1 MRANSYIKDIFK
13 TWASPDLSRW
23 RHCKICVFQFGVTVA
38 VKYRVNW
45 TLLTCGCFKSCYR
58 QTGSGIGLPDGR
70 CSTGLAGTLRCAD
83 NWDLFV
89 WDHILG
95 QDFIIWDHIH
105 VRLYHLRPH
114 SLETTFTWDHIRLR
128 PHSLETW
135 ITFLWSTF
143 HFFAGDMK
151 FCKVA
156 LPLKFYKVTPFRVQD
171 DSRWVVNALSLWKHR
186 RGQKTLHTSGSE
198 GSVAP
203 LKYHFVWFFRPT
215 QKDMFFS
222 FIFQLKTL
230 FWRLV
235 KEYGQ
240 ERKA

>member
-114 SLETTFTWDHIRLR
+114 SLETTFAWDHIRLR
-128 PHSLETW
+128 PHSLETTLTW
-135 ITFLWSTF
+135 DVNHIFMIYLPLLCGRHEVLQGGSSF
-143 HFFAGDMK
+143 EVLQGY
-151 FCKVA
+151 A
-156 LPLKFYKVTPFRVQD
+156 LPCP
-171 DSRWVVNALSLWKHR
+171 RWL
-186 RGQKTLHTSGSE
+186 TLGCKCT
-198 GSVAP
+198 
-203 LKYHFVWFFRPT
+203 LT
-215 QKDMFFS
+215 
-222 FIFQLKTL
+222 LKTPQGPENSSYL
-230 FWRLV
+230 GFGRERCTSEISFCVIFSTNAKRHVFLV
-235 KEYGQ
+235 HFSVKNTILAP
-240 ERKA
+240 R